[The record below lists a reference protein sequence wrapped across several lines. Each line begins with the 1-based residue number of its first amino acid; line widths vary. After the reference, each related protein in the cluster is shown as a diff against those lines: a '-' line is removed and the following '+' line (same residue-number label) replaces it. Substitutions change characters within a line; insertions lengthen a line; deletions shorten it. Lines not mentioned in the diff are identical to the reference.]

1 MLFENKG
8 AECGLR
14 TFTGALRQSWSFETL
29 LNVILVKQGVN
40 AEWLFAVGLCFDKS
54 A

>member
-1 MLFENKG
+1 MRLKNFHRRTQTELEAG
-8 AECGLR
+8 AQKE
-14 TFTGALRQSWSFETL
+14 SFETL